1 MAEVDRN
8 AAALGVP
15 RATLMESSG
24 NALARAVRDH
34 CEPGAQIRMVCGR
47 GNNAGDAFVAA
58 RFLTEYHVSV
68 DLLGRPSTIRT
79 EIARDNWD
87 ALAATDADTR
97 IVRDSTALDLDGE
110 DPPDLFVD
118 AMVGTGVTGALRE
131 PAATAARAISAAE
144 APVVAVDVPSG
155 VDADTGTTT
164 ADGVDSEGA
173 AGGDHDAVATGDL
186 AAAQSAFVD
195 ASEVVTFHDAKPG
208 LVELADRGAFELTVA
223 DIGIPAAAERRVGP
237 GDLRPLERR
246 ADSHKGDHGTV
257 VVVGGGPY
265 TGAPALT
272 GQAAIRAGADLVR
285 LAVPESVA
293 PAVEGFDESLI
304 VRGLAGDCVVPD
316 HLPQLHELAA
326 EADTVV
332 IGPGIGSDEATLTAV
347 ESLLVNYDG
356 TAVVDA
362 EALPA
367 VPTETDARL
376 LCTPHR
382 GEFAA
387 MGGDPSG
394 DAETRAG
401 KVATFAREM
410 GSEATLLVK
419 GPTDVIS
426 DGETT
431 RLSGTGNPGMTVGGT
446 GDVLAGVTGALAAR
460 LSPTRAAA
468 VAAWAT
474 GRAGD
479 AVAAR
484 HGDGLAATDLLAE
497 LPSALRDTEGDA

>member
-15 RATLMESSG
+15 RAKLMESSG
-24 NALARAVRDH
+24 NALARVVRDH
-34 CEPGAQIRMVCGR
+34 CEPGASVRMVCGR

-58 RFLTEYHVSV
+58 RFLADYDVRV
-68 DLLGRPSTIRT
+68 DLLGRPATIRT

-87 ALAATDADTR
+87 ALDATDAATR
-97 IVRDSTALDLDGE
+97 VVRDSATLDLDG
-110 DPPDLFVD
+110 DDSPDLFVD

-131 PAATAARAISAAE
+131 PAATAARAISTAD

-164 ADGVDSEGA
+164 ADGA
-173 AGGDHDAVATGDL
+173 ADRDRVVAGDL
-186 AAAQSAFVD
+186 PAAQSAFVV
-195 ASEVVTFHDAKPG
+195 ASEVVTFHDATPG

-223 DIGIPAAAERRVGP
+223 DIGMPAAAERHVGP
-237 GDLRPLERR
+237 GDLRPLARQS
-246 ADSHKGDHGTV
+246 DSHKGDHGAV
-257 VVVGGGPY
+257 LVVGGGPY
-265 TGAPALT
+265 TGAPALA

-285 LAVPESVA
+285 VAVPASVA
-293 PAVEGFDESLI
+293 PIVQGFDESLI
-304 VRGLAGDCVVPD
+304 VRALDGDRVDSD
-316 HLPQLHELAA
+316 HLPRLRELAA

-332 IGPGIGSDEATLTAV
+332 VGPGMGSDEATLTAV
-347 ESLLVNYDG
+347 ESLLAEYDG

-362 EALPA
+362 EALSA
-367 VPTETDARL
+367 VPPETDARL

-394 DAETRAG
+394 DAETRAEQ
-401 KVATFAREM
+401 VAAFAREM

-426 DGETT
+426 DGDTT
-431 RLSGTGNPGMTVGGT
+431 RLARTGNPGMTVGGT

-479 AVAAR
+479 AAADR
-484 HGDGLAATDLLAE
+484 HGDGLAATDLLAT
-497 LPSALRDTEGDA
+497 LPDALRDTEEEA

>member
-15 RATLMESSG
+15 RAKLMESSG
-24 NALARAVRDH
+24 NALARVVRDH
-34 CEPGAQIRMVCGR
+34 CEPGGTVEMVCGR

-58 RFLTEYHVSV
+58 RFLTDYDVRV

-87 ALAATDADTR
+87 ALAATDAETR
-97 IVRDSTALDLDGE
+97 VVRDSTALDLGD
-110 DPPDLFVD
+110 DPDLFVD
-118 AMVGTGVTGALRE
+118 AIVGTGVTGALRE
-131 PAATAARAISAAE
+131 PAATAARTISTAD

-155 VDADTGTTT
+155 VDADTGATT
-164 ADGVDSEGA
+164 ADGENDLDG
-173 AGGDHDAVATGDL
+173 AGGLDVIAAGDL
-186 AAAQSAFVD
+186 AAAQSAFVV
-195 ASEVVTFHDAKPG
+195 AETVVTFHDAKPG
-208 LVELADRGAFELTVA
+208 LVELADRGVFELTVA
-223 DIGIPAAAERRVGP
+223 DIGIPTAAERRVGP
-237 GDLRPLERR
+237 GDLRPLDRR
-246 ADSHKGDHGTV
+246 ADSHKGDHGAV
-257 VVVGGGPY
+257 LVVGGGPY
-265 TGAPALT
+265 TGAPALA
-272 GQAAIRAGADLVR
+272 GRAAIRAGADLVR

-293 PAVEGFDESLI
+293 AAVQGFDESLI
-304 VRGLAGDCVVPD
+304 VRSLDGDRVEPG
-316 HLPQLHELAA
+316 HLPRLRELATA
-326 EADTVV
+326 ADTVV
-332 IGPGIGSDEATLTAV
+332 VGPGIGSDEATLTAV
-347 ESLLVNYDG
+347 ESLLADHDG

-362 EALPA
+362 EALSA
-367 VPTETDARL
+367 VPAETDARL

-394 DAETRAG
+394 DAEARAER
-401 KVATFAREM
+401 VAAFARET
-410 GSEATLLVK
+410 GSETTLLVK

-431 RLSGTGNPGMTVGGT
+431 RLARTGNPGMTVGGT
-446 GDVLAGVTGALAAR
+446 GDVLAGVAGALAAR

-479 AVAAR
+479 TAADR
-484 HGDGLAATDLLAE
+484 HGDGLAATDLLAA
-497 LPSALRDTEGDA
+497 LPDALRDTEAGA

>member
-8 AAALGVP
+8 AAALGVS
-15 RATLMESSG
+15 RAKLMESSG
-24 NALARAVRDH
+24 NALAGVVRDH
-34 CEPGAQIRMVCGR
+34 CEPGARVRMVCGR

-58 RFLTEYHVSV
+58 RFLADYDVRV
-68 DLLGRPSTIRT
+68 DLLGRPATIRT
-79 EIARDNWD
+79 EIARDNWA
-87 ALAATDADTR
+87 ALAATDTETR
-97 IVRDSTALDLDGE
+97 VVRDSATLDLGGDNA
-110 DPPDLFVD
+110 DLFVD

-131 PAATAARAISAAE
+131 PAATAARALSAAD

-164 ADGVDSEGA
+164 ADGADSEGA
-173 AGGDHDAVATGDL
+173 VRDDQDAVATGDL
-186 AAAQSAFVD
+186 PAAQSAFVV
-195 ASEVVTFHDAKPG
+195 ASEVVTFHDATPG

-223 DIGIPAAAERRVGP
+223 DIGIPAAAERHVGP
-237 GDLRPLERR
+237 GDLRPLARQS
-246 ADSHKGDHGTV
+246 DSHKGDHGAV
-257 VVVGGGPY
+257 LVVGGGPY
-265 TGAPALT
+265 TGAPALA
-272 GQAAIRAGADLVR
+272 GRAAIRAGADLAR

-304 VRGLAGDCVVPD
+304 VRALDGDRVDSD
-316 HLPQLHELAA
+316 HLPRLRELAA

-332 IGPGIGSDEATLTAV
+332 VGPGIGSDETTLTAV
-347 ESLLVNYDG
+347 ESLLAEYDG

-362 EALPA
+362 EALSA
-367 VPTETDARL
+367 VPAATDARL
-376 LCTPHR
+376 ICTPHR

-394 DAETRAG
+394 DAETRAER
-401 KVATFAREM
+401 VAAFAREM
-410 GSEATLLVK
+410 DPETTLLVK

-426 DGETT
+426 DGDTT
-431 RLSGTGNPGMTVGGT
+431 RFSRTGNPGMTVGGT

-479 AVAAR
+479 AAADR
-484 HGDGLAATDLLAE
+484 HGDGLAATDLLAT
-497 LPSALRDTEGDA
+497 LPDALRDTEGDA